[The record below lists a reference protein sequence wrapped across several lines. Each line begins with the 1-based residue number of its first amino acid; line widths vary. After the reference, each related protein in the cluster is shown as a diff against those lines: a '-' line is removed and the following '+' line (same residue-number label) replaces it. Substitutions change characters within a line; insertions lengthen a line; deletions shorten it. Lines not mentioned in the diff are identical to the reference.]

1 MAELAKAPAIVIGEG
16 YATAASLKQSLG
28 FATVSAFDSGNL
40 AAVAQALHLK
50 FPDKP
55 VVIAGDDDRHL
66 EVTQGANPGRT
77 KAGEAAKL
85 VGGKLLMPIFAPGE
99 NSYPANLEPVT
110 PDKYREHQRTGKALS
125 DEQTAALA
133 QMKQFTDFNDLVNK
147 SVLGAEGIDRQV
159 RSLVESVI
167 EKHQA
172 AQAQSEQQEQD
183 RGATV
188 EPEKE
193 KKAQQ
198 VEAPKRRRAVKVA

>member
-1 MAELAKAPAIVIGEG
+1 M
-16 YATAASLKQSLG
+16 
-28 FATVSAFDSGNL
+28 
-40 AAVAQALHLK
+40 AQALHQK

-77 KAGEAAKL
+77 KAEEAAKL

-133 QMKQFTDFNDLVNK
+133 QMKQFTDFNDLANK
-147 SVLGAEGIDRQV
+147 SVLGSEGIDRQV

-188 EPEKE
+188 ESEKE

-198 VEAPKRRRAVKVA
+198 VEAPKRRRAAKVA

>member
-1 MAELAKAPAIVIGEG
+1 M
-16 YATAASLKQSLG
+16 
-28 FATVSAFDSGNL
+28 
-40 AAVAQALHLK
+40 
-50 FPDKP
+50 
-55 VVIAGDDDRHL
+55 
-66 EVTQGANPGRT
+66 
-77 KAGEAAKL
+77 
-85 VGGKLLMPIFAPGE
+85 
-99 NSYPANLEPVT
+99 T

-133 QMKQFTDFNDLVNK
+133 QMKQFTDFNDLANK
-147 SVLGAEGIDRQV
+147 SALGTEGIDRQV

-198 VEAPKRRRAVKVA
+198 VEAPKRRRAAKVA